1 MFEDPERPLKGFKKT
16 YGIWRFWS
24 KKFPILSFI
33 KMLSSKILVSVRI
46 RIWIRNQLQ
55 AGSGSGSGFSK
66 IPGSGSGFSECGSK
80 TLLLIQGFRSK
91 LKIVRYWYIN
101 SGGLLP
107 HEFKNILSSNILVSI
122 WIRIR
127 LRAESRP
134 GSGFSKIPGSGFPRN
149 WKST

>member
-1 MFEDPERPLKGFKKT
+1 
-16 YGIWRFWS
+16 
-24 KKFPILSFI
+24 
-33 KMLSSKILVSVRI
+33 MLSSKILVSVRI

-66 IPGSGSGFSECGSK
+66 IPGSGSGLSEYGSK

-107 HEFKNILSSNILVSI
+107 HKFKNILSSNILVSI
-122 WIRIR
+122 WIRIS
-127 LRAESRP
+127 LQAESRP
-134 GSGFSKIPGSGFPRN
+134 GSGFSKIPGSRFSRKFKKVPYLNSGVTASSIFFFSRSSCLPPRDG
-149 WKST
+149 